1 MKKSLLF
8 LVIAEFLLIG
18 LSEIHAQTEQT
29 KLNQVELINQS
40 PIIGSWKFESGKD
53 TTGYID
59 CTTYGTGIDANVK
72 YVTKGKTVMEARIIW
87 AFDKTFDKMIGL
99 SQIKRRR
106 CR

>member
-1 MKKSLLF
+1 MKKICLTVTIAVFLLF
-8 LVIAEFLLIG
+8 LLNGVQ
-18 LSEIHAQTEQT
+18 AQTTQT
-29 KLNQVELINQS
+29 KLTQVELINQS
-40 PIIGSWKFESGKD
+40 PLIGSWKFEYGKD
-53 TTGYID
+53 TTGYMD

>member
-8 LVIAEFLLIG
+8 LVIAAFLLIG

-40 PIIGSWKFESGKD
+40 PIIGSWKFESGKY
-53 TTGYID
+53 TTGYMD